1 MLNEFS
7 RSQLLLGERSIQQLK
22 KCAVAVFGIGGV
34 GGYTAEALVRT
45 GVGRLQLIDN
55 DTVSLTNINRQIIAD
70 HRTIGMQK
78 VGVMKERACAI
89 NPEVQVD
96 CYPMF
101 FLPDTPSD
109 FLAGCDYIVDAVDTI
124 SAKLALAEIAREKQI
139 PIISSMGAGN
149 KLDPT
154 KFEIADIYDTS
165 VCPLCRV
172 MRRELK
178 KRDIPALKVVYS
190 KEPPV
195 PREETEE
202 IEADSSKRQTPGSV
216 AFVPSVAGLILASAV
231 IMDLTQGMRPAT

>member
-22 KCAVAVFGIGGV
+22 KCTVAVFGIGGV

-55 DTVSLTNINRQIIAD
+55 DTVNLTNINRQIIAD

-78 VGVMKERACAI
+78 VDVMKERACAI

-109 FLAGCDYIVDAVDTI
+109 FLNGCDYIVDAVDTI
-124 SAKLALAEIAREKQI
+124 SAKLALAEIAQEKQI